1 MVLGCSLNKSRYA
14 LQIVVSHHLF
24 FKSVFYQHLF
34 VKRKVQN
41 RIIKFNVIKQT
52 LACGQTNLRR

>member
-1 MVLGCSLNKSRYA
+1 MVLGCSLNKSWYA
-14 LQIVVSHHLF
+14 LQIVVSRHLF

-52 LACGQTNLRR
+52 LAC